1 MQQQRRWLQLLERS
15 FLPLCSWV
23 IGNGKLKKPRLAI
36 GAFVLSEVLLAL
48 GAIAIHRSGLEVA
61 FFQPALN
68 AVFGEADI

>member
-1 MQQQRRWLQLLERS
+1 
-15 FLPLCSWV
+15 V
-23 IGNGKLKKPRLAI
+23 AI